1 MFKKLAS
8 VFRAEPGFWRMTVTL
23 ALPIAFQNLLTS
35 CAAIIDTAMVVSLG
49 NAETSAIGV
58 AARFAFLLNII
69 CFGFISGAVSLISQY
84 WGAHDIPNV
93 RRSFGFAMLAS
104 VSLGA
109 LYMLALFFFPQAL
122 MGIFADDPVII
133 ELGAGYLRYYALGV
147 LFVVFSQLLAS
158 ALRATQRVILP
169 LVSAAIGV
177 AVNCGLNYCLIFGNF
192 GFPRLELEG
201 AAIATAA
208 SAAAQSLFLILA
220 VLFTDNPFR
229 TRLRNFFSFSREFL
243 KKYIRIASPAL
254 LNETLWGVGTN
265 VYIMVF
271 ARQGIEA
278 HAGYTLYENV
288 QQLFFVFFV
297 GICGA
302 CSVIVGMRIGA
313 GDHEGGYLAARR
325 FAVMTPL
332 AGVVLGLILVLV
344 RNPLLSLFAVE
355 TELAREV
362 ASQCL
367 CFYGFWIAIRMI
379 PYTLI
384 CGIFRAGGDTK
395 TGCVLDLLGLWGIGI
410 PAVLVVGLLIK
421 PASFV
426 WLVIAM
432 FVGEDTLKGILCFR
446 HFVKRKWIKQI
457 TLPDGASD

>member
-1 MFKKLAS
+1 MA
-8 VFRAEPGFWRMTVTL
+8 VTL

-35 CAAIIDTAMVVSLG
+35 CAAIIDTAMVVALG
-49 NAETSAIGV
+49 NAETSAMGV

-69 CFGFISGAVSLISQY
+69 CFGFVSGCVSLLSQY
-84 WGAHDIPNV
+84 WGARDLQGV
-93 RRSFGFAMLAS
+93 RRSLGFALT
-104 VSLGA
+104 VSLSVGV
-109 LYMLALFFFPQAL
+109 LYMLALFFFPTPL
-122 MGIFADDPVII
+122 MHIFADDPVII
-133 ELGAGYLRYYALGV
+133 ELGAGYLRYYAFGV
-147 LFVVFSQLLAS
+147 LFVIFSQMLCA
-158 ALRATQRVILP
+158 ALRATQRVIVP
-169 LVSAAIGV
+169 LVSSAVAV
-177 AVNCGLNYCLIFGNF
+177 AVNCTLNYCLIFGNF
-192 GFPRLELEG
+192 GFPRMELEG
-201 AAIATAA
+201 AAVATSV
-208 SAAAQSLFLILA
+208 SAVAQTLVVLIA
-220 VLFTDNPFR
+220 VLATDNPFR
-229 TRLRNFFSFSREFL
+229 TRLSNYFAFTRDFL

-313 GDHEGGYLAARR
+313 GDHEGGYQAARR

-332 AGVVLGLILVLV
+332 AGALFGVLMVLL
-344 RNPLLSLFAVE
+344 RNPLLSLFPVE
-355 TELAREV
+355 TEIAREV

-367 CFYGFWIAIRMI
+367 LVYGFWLAMRMI

-395 TGCVLDLLGLWGIGI
+395 TGCVLDILGLWGCGI
-410 PAVLVVGLLIK
+410 PAVLIVGLLIK
-421 PASFV
+421 PSAFV
-426 WLVIAM
+426 VLLITM
-432 FVGEDTLKGILCFR
+432 FLAEDTLKGILCLR
-446 HFVKRKWIKQI
+446 HFFSRKWIKQI
-457 TLPDGASD
+457 TLPDGANK